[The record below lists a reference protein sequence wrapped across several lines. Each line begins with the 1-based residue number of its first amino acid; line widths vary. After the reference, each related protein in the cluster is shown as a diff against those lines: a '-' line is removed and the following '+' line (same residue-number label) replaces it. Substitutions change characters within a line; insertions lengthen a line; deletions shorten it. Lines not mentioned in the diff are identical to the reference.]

1 MLALINLIIRRTR
14 LAFRTPARFA
24 LVLRSLPAL
33 PVPRHDFDRGF
44 EATGAGCVCVGG
56 GCSRRDRNRGGRKR
70 IARVQPDPCPLVTR
84 LGSGSRTHRLRA
96 PLAQRAPL
104 RRPCRQR
111 AQVSA
116 SRTGPLSRPGKT
128 LSAPGPRWAC
138 GLHLACTGFPN
149 TALSRNQGS
158 AASLN
163 PPRWP

>member
-56 GCSRRDRNRGGRKR
+56 CSPRDRNRGGGER

-84 LGSGSRTHRLRA
+84 LGSGSGNPRLRTPLHSGLRSDGLADKGPRSARLARGHLRGLARPSRLPVLAGLVVSTWLA
-96 PLAQRAPL
+96 PGF
-104 RRPCRQR
+104 R
-111 AQVSA
+111 AQ
-116 SRTGPLSRPGKT
+116 LSVATKALRP
-128 LSAPGPRWAC
+128 P
-138 GLHLACTGFPN
+138 
-149 TALSRNQGS
+149 
-158 AASLN
+158 
-163 PPRWP
+163 